1 MERYSL
7 REPFCFAMYMIG
19 STIRPTPIKK
29 LAVIVLQRI
38 MTPPFVSLDI
48 FSLVIQYLF
57 SILFITMMDA

>member
-1 MERYSL
+1 MERYSS
-7 REPFCFAMYMIG
+7 REPFGFAMYMIG
-19 STIRPTPIKK
+19 STIRPTPINK